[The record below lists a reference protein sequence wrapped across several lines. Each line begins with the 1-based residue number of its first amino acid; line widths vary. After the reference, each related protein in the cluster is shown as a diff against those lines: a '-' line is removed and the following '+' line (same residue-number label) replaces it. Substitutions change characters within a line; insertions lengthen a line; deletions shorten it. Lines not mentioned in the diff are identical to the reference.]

1 MDEEGKRREAIA
13 MLRRG
18 MRVQEICNKLG
29 RTRQWLG
36 KWRRRFEAEGEAS
49 LRGRS
54 RAPRARPQATPERI
68 VRAVTAARD
77 RLGRRRGRRRF
88 AGIGADAVAWELAL
102 SGVGSVPARR
112 TLERILARTGRT
124 ARAPQPVR
132 PPAPRG
138 YPAPVAT
145 DPGALHETDLVGP
158 RHLRTPQGPLRFYS
172 FHTVDVA
179 GGGIAGFQFQD
190 KSGESFCRY
199 VVGCAWLKLG
209 LPRIWQVDNETAVAG
224 FERLG
229 RVFTQPVR
237 LALLLGV
244 EVRFIPPGEPGRNA
258 DVESYNA
265 LWQERVL
272 RRFATPSLARLA
284 TVSLRFERWFM
295 QERPHPKLSQAE
307 HGTRFPGALLTS
319 VGAERRRLPRG
330 FTLKTYRDAL
340 GELRFPLARGRISWV
355 RRADEYGGLELLG
368 HRLRLGRQAVNE
380 YLICTLSTAREELT
394 VHLDGRP
401 IGAYRHPIDEKVIR
415 PLVGRE
421 G

>member
-1 MDEEGKRREAIA
+1 VDEEGKRREAMA
-13 MLRRG
+13 MLKRG
-18 MRVQEICNKLG
+18 IAIGEICTKLG

-36 KWRRRFEAEGEAS
+36 KWHRRFAAEGEAS
-49 LRGRS
+49 LQGRS
-54 RAPRARPQATPERI
+54 RAPRSHPQATSERI
-68 VRAVTAARD
+68 VRAVVAARD
-77 RLGRRRGRRRF
+77 RLGRRQGRRRF
-88 AGIGADAVAWELAL
+88 AGIGADAVAWELEL
-102 SGVGSVPARR
+102 SGVRQLPARR

-124 ARAPQPVR
+124 ARTPKPVR

-145 DPGALHETDLVGP
+145 RPGDLHETDLVGP
-158 RHLRTPQGPLRFYS
+158 RHLRTASGPLRFYS

-179 GGGIAGFQFQD
+179 GGGIAGFQFED

-199 VVGCAWLKLG
+199 LVGCAWLKLG
-209 LPRIWQVDNETAVAG
+209 LPRIWQLDNETAVAG
-224 FERLG
+224 FEKVG

-258 DVESYNA
+258 DIESFNA

-272 RRFATPSLARLA
+272 RRFATPSRARLA

-295 QERPHPKLSQAE
+295 KERPHPKLSAAE
-307 HGTRFPGALLTS
+307 HGTRFPAALLAS
-319 VGAERRRLPRG
+319 RGSARRSLPRG
-330 FTLKTYRDAL
+330 FTLKAYRDGL

-355 RRADEYGGLELLG
+355 RRADEHGGLEILG
-368 HRLRLGRQAVNE
+368 HRLRLGRRAANE
-380 YLICTLSTAREELT
+380 YLVCTLSTAREELT
-394 VHLDGRP
+394 VRLDGRP

-415 PLVGRE
+415 PLVGRD

>member
-1 MDEEGKRREAIA
+1 MDEEGKRREAMA

-18 MRVQEICNKLG
+18 IAIGEICDKLG

-36 KWRRRFEAEGEAS
+36 KWRRRFAAEGEAS
-49 LRGRS
+49 LEGRS
-54 RAPRARPQATPERI
+54 RAPRAHPHATPERT
-68 VRAVTAARD
+68 VRAVVAARD
-77 RLGRRRGRRRF
+77 RLGRRQGRRRF
-88 AGIGADAVAWELAL
+88 AGIGADAVAWEMEL
-102 SGVGSVPARR
+102 SGVRPVPPRR
-112 TLERILARTGRT
+112 TLERILARSGRT
-124 ARAPQPVR
+124 ARPPRPVR

-138 YPAPVAT
+138 YPAPVAKRAG
-145 DPGALHETDLVGP
+145 DLQQTDLVGP
-158 RHLRTPQGPLRFYS
+158 RHLRTRSGPRRFYS

-179 GGGIAGFQFQD
+179 GGGIAGFQFAD

-199 VVGCAWLKLG
+199 LVGCAWLILG

-224 FERLG
+224 FERVG

-258 DVESYNA
+258 DIESFNA

-272 RRFATPSLARLA
+272 RRFTAPGLGHLAR
-284 TVSLRFERWFM
+284 VSTRFERWYM
-295 QERPHPKLSQAE
+295 AERPHPKLTLAE
-307 HGTRFPGALLTS
+307 HGTRFPGALLRSLDGHSRT
-319 VGAERRRLPRG
+319 LPRG
-330 FTLKTYRDAL
+330 FTLQDYRDGL

-355 RRADEYGGLELLG
+355 RRADEHGHLEILG
-368 HRLRLGRQAVNE
+368 HRLRLGRRAANE

-394 VHLDGRP
+394 IQLDGRP

-415 PLVGRE
+415 PLVGR
-421 G
+421 GG